1 MIWSWYIEAAWVIPW
16 KKNFDLWQKM
26 TQEKRK
32 EEVFHW
38 QEKIL
43 IREKNSQPREKVLTL
58 EKNYS
63 IHQKKKIY
71 TREKGSDPR
80 DKIFDLRE
88 KELIKEC
95 TNLWK
100 HATHETHKGTRH
112 TRFSRFSYW
121 MRWSKTIWICSVWA
135 TTNLF
140 HGKQYKL
147 SKMDGSHS
155 LEITYLNPE
164 ILSIL
169 WNRGFSVNL
178 SGNLFSEI
186 AVNMT
191 LE

>member
-1 MIWSWYIEAAWVIPW
+1 MVYRSSLGYSTE
-16 KKNFDLWQKM
+16 KKFWPLAKND
-26 TQEKRK
+26 T
-32 EEVFHW
+32 
-38 QEKIL
+38 
-43 IREKNSQPREKVLTL
+43 REKERRSFSLTRKDFDPREKLSTTRKSFDTR
-58 EKNYS
+58 EKLFDPS
-63 IHQKKKIY
+63 EKKIY

-121 MRWSKTIWICSVWA
+121 MRWSKTTWICSVWA

>member
-1 MIWSWYIEAAWVIPW
+1 MIWSWYIEAAWVIP
-16 KKNFDLWQKM
+16 
-26 TQEKRK
+26 R
-32 EEVFHW
+32 
-38 QEKIL
+38 EKIL
-43 IREKNSQPREKVLTL
+43 TFGKKWHKRKGKKKFFTDKKRFWSARKTLNHEKKFWHSRKIIR
-58 EKNYS
+58 S
-63 IHQKKKIY
+63 IRKKKIY

-164 ILSIL
+164 IFSIL